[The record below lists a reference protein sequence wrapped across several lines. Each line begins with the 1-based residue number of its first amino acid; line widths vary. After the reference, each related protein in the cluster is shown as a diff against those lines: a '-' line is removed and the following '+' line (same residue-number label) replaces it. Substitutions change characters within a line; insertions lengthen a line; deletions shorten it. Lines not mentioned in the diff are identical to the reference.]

1 MECAYKYY
9 IGMYRLHLL
18 QKNIE
23 KIFGGYS
30 VQNVYMIIILKALSL
45 KQKKGCRTTII
56 FIRSSFI
63 VHQTQQGS

>member
-1 MECAYKYY
+1 M
-9 IGMYRLHLL
+9 